1 MENAVFTA
9 KLSPAELRALVFQW
23 HANQE
28 DGAKQPYTG
37 HLQRVADNFEE
48 TSLEY
53 RVALLHDCME
63 DQDITVE
70 MLESIGECSAVI
82 AAVVAITHPHGEPNT
97 VYWERVCSNSLA
109 CKVKLFD
116 ILDNLDPDRL
126 YYLPEDRRWRM
137 IKKYQKALHFIL
149 TRKKEQL

>member
-1 MENAVFTA
+1 MCTA
-9 KLSPAELRALVFQW
+9 KLNPTELRDIVFRW
-23 HANQE
+23 HSAQE

-63 DQDITVE
+63 DQNITME
-70 MLESIGECSAVI
+70 MLESIGECSLVI
-82 AAVVAITHPHGEPNT
+82 EAVVAITHLHGEPNK
-97 VYWERVCSNSLA
+97 VYWERVCANSLA

-116 ILDNLDPDRL
+116 ILDNLNPDRL

-137 IKKYQKALHFIL
+137 IKKYTSALHFIL
-149 TRKKEQL
+149 TRKKDQL